1 MNKQLTLTP
10 TTNGQSQNV
19 PSGRE
24 ITQQQRN
31 LPSLEELRDESHS
44 ELWAKD
50 NALNVLLNSDP
61 PDKWMLKHK
70 TITRD
75 VNGKKEPYFY
85 LPVGRLEWLMTRI
98 FVNWH
103 VEILTVQL
111 LANSVCVTVRVHY
124 QDPVTSQWKWTD
136 GVGATP
142 LQTASGAG
150 AVDFNALKSAAV
162 QMAAPAAESYAFKDA
177 VEKLGN
183 LFGKDIART
192 SQMDY
197 MGLLGQ
203 FDSQPISVMEA
214 DTIRN
219 LLKAGNG
226 NENNFLEYIGASS
239 IEEIRKTD
247 YKKAIAQLNQKA
259 NS

>member
-183 LFGKDIART
+183 LF
-192 SQMDY
+192 
-197 MGLLGQ
+197 
-203 FDSQPISVMEA
+203 DSQPISVMEA